1 MSEAGAH
8 LRTEGLVREFDGFAA
23 VDGID
28 LAVERGELR
37 GLIGPNGAGKTT
49 LFRLL
54 AGELPPTAGRVYLD
68 GEEVTGW
75 PAHRLARA
83 GVARAFQVTTLFADL
98 TVRENV
104 LGAHNA
110 RERFLSPV
118 TRYRRDEAALAAV
131 DAVLDRV
138 GLADHAD
145 ERVADLSHADRK
157 VLELAL
163 ALATDPDLLLLDE
176 PTAGLAADETRRVR
190 NLVDDLRTEAT
201 ILLVE
206 HDMDVVME
214 LADGVTV
221 LHQGRV
227 LAEGT
232 PDAVGADER
241 VRQVYFARD

>member
-1 MSEAGAH
+1 MSEPL
-8 LRTEGLVREFDGFAA
+8 LRTEELRREFDGFVA
-23 VDGID
+23 VDDVD
-28 LAVERGELR
+28 LAVERGALR

-54 AGELPPTAGRVYLD
+54 AGELEPTAGRVFLD
-68 GEEVTGW
+68 GEDVTGW

-83 GVARAFQVTTLFADL
+83 GIGRAFQVTTLFPGL

-104 LGAHNA
+104 LGAHNGQA
-110 RERFLSPV
+110 QPLSPV
-118 TRYRRDEAALAAV
+118 ARYRRDEAGLAAV
-131 DAVLDRV
+131 EATLDRV
-138 GLADHAD
+138 GLADRTD
-145 ERVADLSHADRK
+145 ERVADLSHADQK

-190 NLVDDLRTEAT
+190 NLVDDVRTEAT

-214 LADGVTV
+214 LADGITV

-241 VRQVYFARD
+241 VRQVYFGRD